1 MNKTY
6 YALKIEDGDYLALYY
21 DGRYEITHV
30 TKERFDIEVAGDIIF
45 SKQEQAEYE
54 LKNIR
59 ESSCDYDLSE
69 LTQSDISSVKIVEI
83 KVELNCEVV
92 EKND

>member
-21 DGRYEITHV
+21 DGRYEMTHV
-30 TKERFDIEVAGDIIF
+30 TKERFDIEVVGDIIF
-45 SKQEQAEYE
+45 SKQEDAEYE

-59 ESSCDYDLSE
+59 KSSGDYDLSE
-69 LTQSDISSVKIVEI
+69 LTQSDISGIKIVAI
-83 KVELNCEVV
+83 KVKLNYEVV
-92 EKND
+92 ENND